1 MNDREKLHLMNRNAV
16 YTAKAIYFCIS
27 AVFCVIGIFLI
38 IKNPAVLRHTW
49 TLCGVCLIL
58 HGCIEIKGHYLKD
71 LYLLAFSNGLYVGG
85 LSILMG
91 ILLLIFVRDY
101 ANFLYVLLG
110 TALLADALEK
120 IELARPAKSFGIVFW
135 WIILGSGI
143 LTAGVSIYLMA
154 SKAGYNYV
162 SAWKTGLLLLSAGL
176 LNALTALIA
185 VHAPTKIHPLEEVLQ
200 EESPWGL

>member
-16 YTAKAIYFCIS
+16 YTAKAIYFCTS
-27 AVFCVIGIFLI
+27 AVFCVLGIFLI
-38 IKNPAVLRHTW
+38 IKNPHVLRHTW
-49 TLCGVCLIL
+49 TLCGICLIL
-58 HGCIEIKGHYLKD
+58 HGCI
-71 LYLLAFSNGLYVGG
+71 NGLYVGG

-91 ILLLIFVRDY
+91 SLLLLFVRGY
-101 ANFLYVLLG
+101 ADCLYVLLG

>member
-1 MNDREKLHLMNRNAV
+1 MRNKRKLCSLSGNAV
-16 YTAKAIYFCIS
+16 RTAKTIYFCIS

-58 HGCIEIKGHYLKD
+58 HGCMEINGHYIKD
-71 LYLLAFSNGLYVGG
+71 LYMLAFTNGLYVGG

-135 WIILGSGI
+135 WIILG
-143 LTAGVSIYLMA
+143 
-154 SKAGYNYV
+154 
-162 SAWKTGLLLLSAGL
+162 LS
-176 LNALTALIA
+176 LI
-185 VHAPTKIHPLEEVLQ
+185 HI
-200 EESPWGL
+200 

>member
-1 MNDREKLHLMNRNAV
+1 M
-16 YTAKAIYFCIS
+16 
-27 AVFCVIGIFLI
+27 LI
-38 IKNPAVLRHTW
+38 ACMSYW
-49 TLCGVCLIL
+49 
-58 HGCIEIKGHYLKD
+58 
-71 LYLLAFSNGLYVGG
+71 
-85 LSILMG
+85 
-91 ILLLIFVRDY
+91 
-101 ANFLYVLLG
+101 
-110 TALLADALEK
+110 
-120 IELARPAKSFGIVFW
+120 ELPYWQMLWKAKSFGIVFW